1 MEAKLQ
7 NFIKWMKDNGFNL
20 NPKLEL
26 KRMLDERG
34 HSAVAI
40 EKIKKGEVLF
50 RITPKMVLSVSNSE
64 LYPKLFKKMGSRI
77 EVLLP
82 EWNALILTMMWE
94 STNPKSRWRP
104 YLDLLP
110 ESLETP
116 AFWTESDL
124 EQLKGT
130 SIYDS
135 IGLTEIRGDYDRF
148 IVPMIEK
155 HKQLFDA
162 NVHTFDLYKRTGSL
176 IMAYSF
182 STEEEVAMMPMAD
195 MLNHRTGFN
204 NARLMDD
211 EDEEEEEKPKKSNK
225 KNKKQEEEGVLKMTA
240 IKVIEKDDEIYNTYG
255 DLGTG
260 ELLRKYGF
268 VEENNPFDSVD
279 IEMPLIFEVCKQLR
293 PNLFEKKLTFL
304 TDIELVDEEG
314 IVIINNEELVPDR
327 LRYLCSLFN
336 STQEEFEQWMK
347 DVLKAQEDSTMHD
360 DSKEH
365 KHDHEHT
372 EGGECCANDEDEGE
386 DDDDEEMNEGNED
399 DDDEMDMSDDEDSEI
414 EDIPITTADQKGVA
428 QLMLEVLAKRLALYS
443 TTLEEDEIQ
452 LTQLK
457 GAKNNNNSTP
467 ANSRLLAALVVRISE
482 KRLLKA
488 AVNKISSL

>member
-1 MEAKLQ
+1 
-7 NFIKWMKDNGFNL
+7 
-20 NPKLEL
+20 
-26 KRMLDERG
+26 
-34 HSAVAI
+34 
-40 EKIKKGEVLF
+40 
-50 RITPKMVLSVSNSE
+50 
-64 LYPKLFKKMGSRI
+64 
-77 EVLLP
+77 
-82 EWNALILTMMWE
+82 
-94 STNPKSRWRP
+94 
-104 YLDLLP
+104 
-110 ESLETP
+110 
-116 AFWTESDL
+116 
-124 EQLKGT
+124 
-130 SIYDS
+130 
-135 IGLTEIRGDYDRF
+135 
-148 IVPMIEK
+148 
-155 HKQLFDA
+155 
-162 NVHTFDLYKRTGSL
+162 
-176 IMAYSF
+176 
-182 STEEEVAMMPMAD
+182 
-195 MLNHRTGFN
+195 
-204 NARLMDD
+204 
-211 EDEEEEEKPKKSNK
+211 
-225 KNKKQEEEGVLKMTA
+225 
-240 IKVIEKDDEIYNTYG
+240 
-255 DLGTG
+255 
-260 ELLRKYGF
+260 
-268 VEENNPFDSVD
+268 
-279 IEMPLIFEVCKQLR
+279 
-293 PNLFEKKLTFL
+293 
-304 TDIELVDEEG
+304 VDEEG